1 MDQDICPQNVLAG
14 LPRNVEVHKS
24 IVAHRVYIIDFD
36 ISRRFKLGPGVQPA
50 ITLPDTQISPPN
62 GLRHFDPYSW
72 DVYCMALTMES
83 VIQVGY
89 VCLFNRTA
97 SSHHSR
103 TTTRQSTGTRR
114 CSHTGPLRIRPVACR
129 QRTRVH
135 RRMPLPA
142 DSTYGAARPRHP
154 SVGGLRDGV
163 LRLAH
168 SLHLATL
175 WWALSWHGA
184 AHLVGA
190 QADRWN
196 V

>member
-97 SSHHSR
+97 SSHHSL
-103 TTTRQSTGTRR
+103 TMTRQSTGTRR
-114 CSHTGPLRIRPVACR
+114 CSHTGPPGNSSSGSSETSARAPAYAAAGRQHAQRCASWSFSGGRSTRQSATTGSFALCR
-129 QRTRVH
+129 
-135 RRMPLPA
+135 
-142 DSTYGAARPRHP
+142 D
-154 SVGGLRDGV
+154 
-163 LRLAH
+163 
-168 SLHLATL
+168 
-175 WWALSWHGA
+175 
-184 AHLVGA
+184 
-190 QADRWN
+190 
-196 V
+196 